1 MVERRR
7 SMSVPV
13 RTSAWLQH
21 GPRWPAVARPR
32 TQAAAAT
39 AAPVAVSHRG
49 EAGETIRWGGTARTE
64 EGVGGV
70 G

>member
-1 MVERRR
+1 
-7 SMSVPV
+7 
-13 RTSAWLQH
+13 
-21 GPRWPAVARPR
+21 VARPR

-39 AAPVAVSHRG
+39 AAPVAASRRG
-49 EAGETIRWGGTARTE
+49 EAGETTRWGGTARTE